1 MKINFISGDIMKKTV
16 KVVAAIIEN
25 EQNEILCALR
35 SPEMAIPNMWEF
47 PGGKVEKNE
56 DIYSALVREIK
67 EELDCTIETI
77 DLFNDHTHEYDS
89 FIINLIAI
97 KCKVVQ
103 GTPTP
108 SEHSTL
114 IWLKR
119 ENLDS
124 LKWAPADIPAVEQLM
139 SEV

>member
-1 MKINFISGDIMKKTV
+1 MKKTV